1 MTESSTAPKSAK
13 PAKPAKPA
21 APTTADILAKK
32 KRNRRSATV
41 LLDPELKDEIDKLAA
56 DIGEAEKRARRT
68 GASLADNPVGAMK
81 EGLAT
86 LYENAKAHSATFTFQ
101 DIGRHEFVEL
111 LKAHRPTEETIR
123 YYEEEGQDRPEFE
136 PDTFVPALLHL
147 ASYEP
152 KITEAEADEIYTT
165 WSEGDIENMF
175 MAAYM
180 ACRERTSIPF
190 SEAGIEQ
197 IGSTEPSSITGSTVA
212 LDGSDGTETSTK

>member
-1 MTESSTAPKSAK
+1 MPFMATPPTPSKSTAASRLTTSEIIAK
-13 PAKPAKPA
+13 R
-21 APTTADILAKK
+21 
-32 KRNRRSATV
+32 KRNRKSATV
-41 LLDPELKDEIDKLAA
+41 LLDPDLKDEIDKLAA
-56 DIGEAEKRARRT
+56 DIAAEERKGKRL
-68 GASLADNPVGAMK
+68 GGSLAENSSVTIQSMR

-86 LYENAKAHSATFTFQ
+86 LYENAKAHSATFLFQ

-111 LKAHRPTEETIR
+111 LKEHRPTEETLK

-147 ASYEP
+147 SSYEP
-152 KITEAEADEIYTT
+152 KITPEEAQDIYTT
-165 WSEGDIENMF
+165 WSEGDIETLF
-175 MAAYM
+175 MAAYI

-197 IGSTEPSSITGSTVA
+197 IGSTEPSSTTGSTVA